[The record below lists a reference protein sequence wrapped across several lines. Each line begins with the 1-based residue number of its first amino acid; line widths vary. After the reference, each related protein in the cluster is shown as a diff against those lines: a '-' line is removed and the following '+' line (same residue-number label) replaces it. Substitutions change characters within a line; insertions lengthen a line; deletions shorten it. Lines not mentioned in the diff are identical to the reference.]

1 MPSTTLIPVSE
12 YLSTSYRPDR
22 DYVDGLV
29 LERNLGEWDH
39 SSLQMAVSGW
49 FFIRRRELGIH
60 VVPEQRVQVTPTR
73 FRIPDVCVVV
83 GPEPEEQILTRP
95 PFLCIEVLSKDD
107 TMKQTRQR
115 VDDYLAFGVKNVWV
129 LDPRK
134 KRAYAFTESAMRE
147 IGGEGHLVTTGPD
160 ISIPLSEIFRS

>member
-12 YLSTSYRPDR
+12 YLSTTYRPDR

-49 FFIRRRELGIH
+49 FFIRRRGLGIH

-95 PFLCIEVLSKDD
+95 PFLCVEILSRDD
-107 TMKQTRQR
+107 TMKQMRQR

-129 LDPRK
+129 LDPRAR
-134 KRAYAFTESAMRE
+134 RAYAFTESAMRE
-147 IGGEGHLVTTGPD
+147 ISEGHLSTTSPD
-160 ISIPLSEIFRS
+160 ISIPLSEIFHA